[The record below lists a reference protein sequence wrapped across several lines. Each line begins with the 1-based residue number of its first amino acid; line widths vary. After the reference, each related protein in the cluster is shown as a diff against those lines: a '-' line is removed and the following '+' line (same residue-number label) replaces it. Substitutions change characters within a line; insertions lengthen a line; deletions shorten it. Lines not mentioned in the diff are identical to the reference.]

1 MLDSRTWIITELHL
15 LENTVQVK
23 SASTGTCSDEINR
36 LFAIIFT
43 GPDTAVKCKSKIF
56 GQADTY
62 DVSVQTEAKA
72 FQPPARLCS

>member
-23 SASTGTCSDEINR
+23 SASAGSCSDEINR
-36 LFAIIFT
+36 LFAIIFI
-43 GPDTAVKCKSKIF
+43 GPDIAVKCKGKIF

-62 DVSVQTEAKA
+62 DVFVQTEAKA